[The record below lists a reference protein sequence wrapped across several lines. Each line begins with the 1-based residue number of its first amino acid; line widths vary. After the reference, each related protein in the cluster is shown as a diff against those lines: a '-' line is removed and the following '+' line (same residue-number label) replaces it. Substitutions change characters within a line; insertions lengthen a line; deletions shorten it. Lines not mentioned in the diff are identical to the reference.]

1 MFPRSKYG
9 WMGKRLHSSWFLNG
23 KRKIALFLKC
33 IQKQNKQK
41 KTTNK
46 QKFWSKM
53 WVSTA
58 VGQHYKWHEAK
69 INKND
74 IFLEESLKKE
84 LFQSGKVITDVKFR
98 DVTNIWNEQ
107 IMFCK
112 QIEIQ
117 MLIGSGVFCLCV
129 CVSFVSGLLQLSVL
143 NTPKKH
149 THTRNMLLFIKNA
162 DLCAVHSTSDLFI
175 FYCFPLF
182 IKWKSSWKLIQTYS

>member
-1 MFPRSKYG
+1 MTRGKNQQERYILGRESKE
-9 WMGKRLHSSWFLNG
+9 RVISS
-23 KRKIALFLKC
+23 
-33 IQKQNKQK
+33 
-41 KTTNK
+41 
-46 QKFWSKM
+46 
-53 WVSTA
+53 
-58 VGQHYKWHEAK
+58 
-69 INKND
+69 
-74 IFLEESLKKE
+74 EEG
-84 LFQSGKVITDVKFR
+84 SGKVITDVKFR

-182 IKWKSSWKLIQTYS
+182 IK